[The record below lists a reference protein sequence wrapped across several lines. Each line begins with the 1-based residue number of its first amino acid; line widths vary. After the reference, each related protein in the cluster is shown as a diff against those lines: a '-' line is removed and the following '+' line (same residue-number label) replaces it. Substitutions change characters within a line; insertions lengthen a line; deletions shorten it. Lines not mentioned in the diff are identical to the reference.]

1 MKIVSEYNKKMK
13 KKILVTTGT
22 RAEYGILR
30 PILNEI
36 IKSKKLKLYLVV
48 TGTHLSKKYGYTIN
62 EIKKDDFKISS
73 SINMLPKD
81 DTLFSLSK
89 SIGTG
94 IIKFSEIFNKIKP
107 DLNLVLGDR
116 GEMLASSIAASQMN
130 IPNVHIHG
138 GDVSG
143 GIDEYNRHAITK
155 LSNIHFAA
163 TQKSKERI
171 IKMGENPKN
180 VFFTGS
186 PSIDEITQNKIT
198 DKKTLEKIYDIKF
211 SGNEIL
217 LLQHPVTTQIE
228 LSGKQILNTLK
239 AIVKLKKNTIII
251 APNSDPGNN
260 IIFKHIQS
268 YSKKFNFI
276 KFYDSLPRNDYLGM
290 LKNCGVLVGNS
301 SSGIIESSV
310 FQTPVVNIGI
320 RQAGREKG
328 KNVINVKDNSIKSI
342 NKAIVQSLK
351 IKKLPKKS
359 SNYIYG
365 KGGTAKKIVKILEK
379 ITIDKDL
386 IQKQIHY

>member
-1 MKIVSEYNKKMK
+1 MN

-30 PILNEI
+30 PVLNEI
-36 IKSKKLKLYLVV
+36 IKSKKLQLYLTV
-48 TGTHLSKKYGYTIN
+48 TGTHLSKKHGYTIN
-62 EIKKDDFKISS
+62 EIKHDGFKISS
-73 SINMLPKD
+73 SFKMIPKD

-89 SIGTG
+89 SIGKG
-94 IIKFSEIFNKIKP
+94 ILKFSEIFNKVKP

-116 GEMLASSIAASQMN
+116 GEMLASAIAASQMN

-163 TQKSKERI
+163 TQKSKKRI

-186 PSIDEITQNKIT
+186 PSLDEIRQNKIT

-211 SGNEIL
+211 SGEEIL

-228 LSGKQILNTLK
+228 FSKKQILNTLR
-239 AIVKLKKNTIII
+239 AIVKLKKTTIVIS
-251 APNSDPGNN
+251 PNSDPGNAT
-260 IIFKHIQS
+260 IFKNIQI
-268 YSKKFNFI
+268 YSKKFDFI
-276 KFYDSLPRNDYLGM
+276 RLYNSLPRSDYLGL

-365 KGGTAKKIVKILEK
+365 KGDTAKKIVKILEK
-379 ITIDKDL
+379 INIDKDL

>member
-1 MKIVSEYNKKMK
+1 MK

-30 PILNEI
+30 PILDEI
-36 IKSKKLKLYLVV
+36 IKSKKLKLYLIV
-48 TGTHLSKKYGYTIN
+48 TGTHLSKKHGYTIN
-62 EIKKDDFKISS
+62 EIKKDGFKISS
-73 SINMLPKD
+73 SIHILPKD

-89 SIGTG
+89 SVGKG

-163 TQKSKERI
+163 SQKSKERI

-180 VFFTGS
+180 VFFSGS
-186 PSIDEITQNKIT
+186 PSLDEIKQNKIT
-198 DKKTLEKIYDIKF
+198 NKKILEKIYNIKF
-211 SGNEIL
+211 TGDEIL

-228 LSGKQILNTLK
+228 LSEQQILNILK
-239 AIVKLKKNTIII
+239 AIIILKKNIIII
-251 APNSDPGNN
+251 APNSDPGYQ
-260 IIFKHIQS
+260 IIFKHIKF
-268 YSKKFNFI
+268 YSKKFDFI
-276 KFYDSLPRNDYLGM
+276 KFYDSLPRSDYLGM

-301 SSGIIESSV
+301 SSGIIESSL

-320 RQAGREKG
+320 RQDGRERG

-342 NKAIVQSLK
+342 NKAIIKSLK
-351 IKKLPKKS
+351 IKKSSKKS
-359 SNYIYG
+359 SNYVYG
-365 KGGTAKKIVKILEK
+365 KGNAAKKIVKTLEK
-379 ITIDKDL
+379 IPLDKDL